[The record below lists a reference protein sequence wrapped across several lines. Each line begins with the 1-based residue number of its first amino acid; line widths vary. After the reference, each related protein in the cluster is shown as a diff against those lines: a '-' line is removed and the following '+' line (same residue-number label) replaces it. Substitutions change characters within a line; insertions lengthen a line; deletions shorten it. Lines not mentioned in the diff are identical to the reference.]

1 MTNLFGTHNREDFEM
16 KEEILAHL
24 RREKIK
30 LWLDPYCDASGSS
43 VQDEIKALSESL
55 AANLTLTD
63 DTPASPSAA
72 SVATHLVE
80 LQSHALQR
88 LREKNAVNVKLV
100 ASKQHIDGV
109 PSNGIAPA
117 LSSWGQTVKQESSKV
132 VRVSGMNA
140 KLTPSQLMNDICRV
154 LDANSARIIFK
165 GRAISDIDR
174 EGATPIV
181 RLLTSVKQKEGS
193 KTKTAELLCIV
204 SGYGYSPPSPQ
215 SVAVAPDQPSAAP
228 RTDRSI
234 IQSIKTAATQLQFS
248 SSGFEITD
256 QRGQLVSMSR
266 TDSVSFLVALGMHRL
281 ARSRI
286 HESQELNDESQKREH
301 IASALVFLLEAD
313 AEWENSSVL
322 QGWKSAV
329 DNYGLLQ
336 LDIAWCYLLLE
347 SLDDLNDAL
356 RRLDAAESCLT
367 KQVHSNFV
375 TLAVAQAEMGN
386 PIPPL
391 CAVFVRLFLLQGV
404 ASRLQGR
411 GETAREKMEMSRLLC
426 GRLRESSPSESVEA
440 LAGACWVNPATAI
453 SALRRGNGELDRAAD
468 IIAADNKEE
477 REATLK
483 RRRQHRVGMCANG
496 DYCNIDLASS
506 LAALIGFDDVNLECL
521 LHKDDEDE
529 DELSTSAQLVIGLL
543 RLSNNDINAALEL
556 FNDIGAEAV
565 IMRANM
571 LGGEKPKAKKPRVD
585 KKKQVRDVD
594 LVSLVSMGV
603 DSAQARRALEATGDV
618 DAAILWI
625 SADDGEPDEDKPDD
639 DSCSDDE
646 QQPPSSSIGDAMRAG
661 WSESHDAQRLLET
674 ELGEALGSDSKQLL
688 EKEWLGLSLDE
699 EWDMI
704 QKYIM

>member
-1 MTNLFGTHNREDFEM
+1 M
-16 KEEILAHL
+16 KEQILAHL
-24 RREKIK
+24 RKDKIK
-30 LWLDPYCDASGSS
+30 LWLEPYCDANGSS
-43 VQDEIKALSESL
+43 VHGEIQALSESL
-55 AANLTLTD
+55 VAKLTLTD
-63 DTPASPSAA
+63 DDTSGNREQIT
-72 SVATHLVE
+72 THLVE

-88 LREKNAVNVKLV
+88 LWEKNAVVIKLIHHHKDSV
-100 ASKQHIDGV
+100 PPNGV
-109 PSNGIAPA
+109 APA
-117 LSSWGQTVKQESSKV
+117 LSSWGQTITEESKGNNSSLHLKI
-132 VRVSGMNA
+132 RGMDA
-140 KLTPSQLMNDICRV
+140 KLTPNKVMDGICRV
-154 LDANSARIIFK
+154 LDAKSVRLIWK
-165 GRAISDIDR
+165 GKTIACD
-174 EGATPIV
+174 ATPIIE
-181 RLLTSVKQKEGS
+181 LISGKQKKGS

-204 SGYGYSPPSPQ
+204 SGRGYSPPSPQ
-215 SVAVAPDQPSAAP
+215 SVAVAPDQLSSTPIDTATAP

-234 IQSIKTAATQLQFS
+234 IQSIKSAATKLQFS

-266 TDSVSFLVALGMHRL
+266 ADSVSFLVALGMHRL

-313 AEWENSSVL
+313 QEWENSSVL
-322 QGWKSAV
+322 QNWKSVV

-356 RRLDAAESCLT
+356 RRLDAAEGCLK

-375 TLAVAQAEMGN
+375 TLAVVQAEMGN

-411 GETAREKMEMSRLLC
+411 NDTAREKMEMSRLLC

-440 LAGACWVNPATAI
+440 LAGACWVDPATAI
-453 SALRRGNGELDRAAD
+453 SALRRGNGELDQAAN

-483 RRRQHRVGMCANG
+483 RRRQHRVGKCANG

-506 LAALIGFDDVNLECL
+506 LASLIGFDDVNLEGL
-521 LHKDDEDE
+521 LDDENE
-529 DELSTSAQLVIGLL
+529 DEPSTSVQLVIGLL
-543 RLSNNDINAALEL
+543 RLSNNDVNAALEL
-556 FNDIGAEAV
+556 FNNTGAEEV
-565 IMRANM
+565 IMRVNR
-571 LGGEKPKAKKPRVD
+571 LDGGRAKAKKPRVD
-585 KKKQVRDVD
+585 KKKNHEVRDMD

-603 DSAQARRALEATGDV
+603 DSAQARRALEATGNV

-625 SADDGEPDEDKPDD
+625 SADDGKPDD
-639 DSCSDDE
+639 DSCSSTE
-646 QQPPSSSIGDAMRAG
+646 QQPPREMSLFERSGYWR
-661 WSESHDAQRLLET
+661 ESRDAQRLLEA
-674 ELGEALGSDSKQLL
+674 ELGDALGSDSKQQL

-699 EWDMI
+699 EWDLI
-704 QKYIM
+704 QRYTA

>member
-1 MTNLFGTHNREDFEM
+1 MDAADAAEENTQDERSVKM
-16 KEEILAHL
+16 KEQILAHL
-24 RREKIK
+24 RKEKIK
-30 LWLDPYCDASGSS
+30 LWLEPYCNASGSS
-43 VQDEIKALSESL
+43 VHDEIQALSESL
-55 AANLTLTD
+55 AVKLTLTD
-63 DTPASPSAA
+63 DTGTSSG
-72 SVATHLVE
+72 SREQIATHLVD

-88 LREKNAVNVKLV
+88 LREKNALGIRLV
-100 ASKQHIDGV
+100 ASKQHMDGV
-109 PSNGIAPA
+109 PPNGVAPA
-117 LSSWGQTVKQESSKV
+117 LSSWGQAITEESKGNSLHLQI
-132 VRVSGMNA
+132 RGMDA
-140 KLTPSQLMNDICRV
+140 KLTPSKMTDDVCRV
-154 LDANSARIIFK
+154 LDAKSVRLIWK
-165 GRAISDIDR
+165 GKTIACDD
-174 EGATPIV
+174 ATPIV
-181 RLLTSVKQKEGS
+181 KLTSGKQIEGC
-193 KTKTAELLCIV
+193 KTKTAKTVELLCIV

-215 SVAVAPDQPSAAP
+215 TDAVTPDQPSSAPIDPASAP

-234 IQSIKTAATQLQFS
+234 IQSIKTAATKLQFS

-286 HESQELNDESQKREH
+286 QESQESQKREH

-313 AEWENSSVL
+313 QEWENSSVL
-322 QGWKSAV
+322 QNWKSVV

-356 RRLDAAESCLT
+356 RRLDAAEGCLK

-411 GETAREKMEMSRLLC
+411 SETSREKMEMSRVLC

-440 LAGACWVNPATAI
+440 LAGACWVDPATAI

-483 RRRQHRVGMCANG
+483 RRRQHRVGKCANG
-496 DYCNIDLASS
+496 DYCNVDLASS
-506 LAALIGFDDVNLECL
+506 IAALIGFDDVNLEGL
-521 LHKDDEDE
+521 LHEDDDNE

-543 RLSNNDINAALEL
+543 RLSNNDVNVALEL
-556 FNDIGAEAV
+556 FNNTGAEEV
-565 IMRANM
+565 IVRANR
-571 LGGEKPKAKKPRVD
+571 LGGGRAKAKKPRVD
-585 KKKQVRDVD
+585 KKKNHEVRDMD
-594 LVSLVSMGV
+594 LASLVSMGV
-603 DSAQARRALEATGDV
+603 ESVQARRALEATGNV

-625 SADDGEPDEDKPDD
+625 SADDGKPGEDKPGDN
-639 DSCSDDE
+639 SCSSKE
-646 QQPPSSSIGDAMRAG
+646 QHPPR
-661 WSESHDAQRLLET
+661 ETLLEA
-674 ELGEALGSDSKQLL
+674 ELGEALGSDSKQQL
-688 EKEWLGLSLDE
+688 EKEWLGLSLDQ
-699 EWDMI
+699 EWDLI
-704 QKYIM
+704 EKYN